1 MLLGLGND
9 IVSVKRIKNSYKR
22 FGKRLENKIYTTAE
36 IKLIWERGSPCFK
49 TLSSRWA
56 AKEAFVKALGTG
68 FRKGIFWKDISVLNN
83 LNGKPELVIRGQA
96 KVCLNSIIPAD
107 KSPIIHISISDEK
120 EIVNAIVIIEA
131 RDLNHLQLY
140 REL

>member
-9 IVSVKRIKNSYKR
+9 IVSVKRIKNSYQR
-22 FGKRLENKIYTTAE
+22 FGKRLQNRIYTTAE

-83 LNGKPELVIRGQA
+83 LNGKPELLIRGKA
-96 KVCLNSIIPAD
+96 KVFLNSILP
-107 KSPIIHISISDEK
+107 SNTTPVIHISISDEK
-120 EIVNAIVIIEA
+120 DIVNAIVIIEA
-131 RDLNHLQLY
+131 RYLNHLN
-140 REL
+140 

>member
-9 IVSVKRIKNSYKR
+9 IVSVQRIKNSYQR
-22 FGKRLENKIYTTAE
+22 FGKRLENRIYSTAE

-68 FRKGIFWKDISVLNN
+68 FRKGIFWKDISVINN
-83 LNGKPELVIRGQA
+83 LNGKPELIIRGQA
-96 KVCLNSIIPAD
+96 KVCLNSILPAD
-107 KSPIIHISISDEK
+107 TSPIIHMSISDEK

-131 RDLNHLQLY
+131 RDLNHLN
-140 REL
+140 

>member
-9 IVSVKRIKNSYKR
+9 IVSVKRIKNSYER
-22 FGKRLENKIYTTAE
+22 FGKRFENKIYTKAE

-96 KVCLNSIIPAD
+96 KVYLNSILPAD

-131 RDLNHLQLY
+131 RDLNHFN
-140 REL
+140 

>member
-9 IVSVKRIKNSYKR
+9 IVSVKRIKNSYQR
-22 FGKRLENKIYTTAE
+22 FGKRLENRIYTTAE

-68 FRKGIFWKDISVLNN
+68 FRKGIFYSLHRNN
-83 LNGKPELVIRGQA
+83 
-96 KVCLNSIIPAD
+96 IIPQTEQH
-107 KSPIIHISISDEK
+107 KLPIFFESYQFLIS
-120 EIVNAIVIIEA
+120 
-131 RDLNHLQLY
+131 LY
-140 REL
+140 

>member
-9 IVSVKRIKNSYKR
+9 IVSVKRIKNSYQR
-22 FGKRLENKIYTTAE
+22 FGKRLENRIYTSAE

-96 KVCLNSIIPAD
+96 KVCLNSILPTD
-107 KSPIIHISISDEK
+107 TSPIIHISISDEK

-131 RDLNHLQLY
+131 RDLNHLN
-140 REL
+140 

>member
-9 IVSVKRIKNSYKR
+9 IVSVKRIKNSYQR
-22 FGKRLENKIYTTAE
+22 FGKRLENRIYTTAE

-68 FRKGIFWKDISVLNN
+68 FRKGISWKDISVLNN
-83 LNGKPELVIRGQA
+83 SNGKPELVIRGQA
-96 KVCLNSIIPAD
+96 KVCLNSMLTAN

-131 RDLNHLQLY
+131 RDLNNLN
-140 REL
+140 

>member
-9 IVSVKRIKNSYKR
+9 IVSVKRIKNSYQR
-22 FGKRLENKIYTTAE
+22 FGKRLENRIYTTAE
-36 IKLIWERGSPCFK
+36 IQLIWERGSPCFK

-83 LNGKPELVIRGQA
+83 LNGKPELLIRGKA
-96 KVCLNSIIPAD
+96 KVFLNSILP
-107 KSPIIHISISDEK
+107 SNTTPVIHISISDEK
-120 EIVNAIVIIEA
+120 DIVNAIVIIEA
-131 RDLNHLQLY
+131 RYLNHLN
-140 REL
+140 

>member
-9 IVSVKRIKNSYKR
+9 IVSVKRIKNSYQR
-22 FGKRLENKIYTTAE
+22 FGKRLENRIYTTAE
-36 IKLIWERGSPCFK
+36 IQLIWERGSPCFK

-68 FRKGIFWKDISVLNN
+68 FRKGISWKDISVLNN
-83 LNGKPELVIRGQA
+83 SNGKPELVIRGQA
-96 KVCLNSIIPAD
+96 KVCLNSMITAD

-131 RDLNHLQLY
+131 RDLNHLN
-140 REL
+140 

>member
-9 IVSVKRIKNSYKR
+9 IVSVKRIKNSYQR
-22 FGKRLENKIYTTAE
+22 FGKRLENRIYTTAE

-83 LNGKPELVIRGQA
+83 LNGKPELVT
-96 KVCLNSIIPAD
+96 VSYT
-107 KSPIIHISISDEK
+107 
-120 EIVNAIVIIEA
+120 
-131 RDLNHLQLY
+131 HLTLPTKA
-140 REL
+140 

>member
-9 IVSVKRIKNSYKR
+9 IVSVKRIKNSYER
-22 FGKRLENKIYTTAE
+22 FGKRFENKIYTKAE

-68 FRKGIFWKDISVLNN
+68 FRKGIFWKDISVVNN
-83 LNGKPELVIRGQA
+83 LNGKPELFIRGLA
-96 KVCLNSIIPAD
+96 KLCLYSILPVD
-107 KSPIIHISISDEK
+107 TSPIIHISISDEK
-120 EIVNAIVIIEA
+120 KIVNAIVIIEA
-131 RDLNHLQLY
+131 RDLNHFN
-140 REL
+140 

>member
-9 IVSVKRIKNSYKR
+9 IVSVKRIKNSYQR
-22 FGKRLENKIYTTAE
+22 FGKRLENRIYTTAE

-68 FRKGIFWKDISVLNN
+68 FTKGVSFNEIIILNEK
-83 LNGKPELVIRGQA
+83 NGKPYIKLLDRTKTIV
-96 KVCLNSIIPAD
+96 KN
-107 KSPIIHISISDEK
+107 KSISS
-120 EIVNAIVIIEA
+120 
-131 RDLNHLQLY
+131 
-140 REL
+140 

>member
-9 IVSVKRIKNSYKR
+9 IVSVKRIKNSYER
-22 FGKRLENKIYTTAE
+22 FGKRLENRIYTTAE

-83 LNGKPELVIRGQA
+83 LNGKPELVIRGKA
-96 KVCLNSIIPAD
+96 KVFLNSILP
-107 KSPIIHISISDEK
+107 SNTTPIIHISISDEK
-120 EIVNAIVIIEA
+120 DIVNAIVIIEA
-131 RDLNHLQLY
+131 RYLNHLN
-140 REL
+140 

>member
-9 IVSVKRIKNSYKR
+9 IVSVKRIKNSYQR
-22 FGKRLENKIYTTAE
+22 FGKRLENRIYTTAE

-68 FRKGIFWKDISVLNN
+68 FRKGIVWKDISVLNN
-83 LNGKPELVIRGQA
+83 LNGKPELVIRGKA
-96 KVCLNSIIPAD
+96 KVFLNSILP
-107 KSPIIHISISDEK
+107 SNTTPVIHISISDEK
-120 EIVNAIVIIEA
+120 DIVNAIVIIEA
-131 RDLNHLQLY
+131 RYLNHLN
-140 REL
+140 

>member
-9 IVSVKRIKNSYKR
+9 IVSVKRIENSYKR
-22 FGKRLENKIYTTAE
+22 FGKRLEEKIYTTEE
-36 IKLIWERGSPCFK
+36 IKLIWERGTPCFK

-83 LNGKPELVIRGQA
+83 LNGKPEIVIRGQT
-96 KVCLNSIIPAD
+96 KVCLNSILPAD
-107 KSPIIHISISDEK
+107 TSPITHISISDEK

-131 RDLNHLQLY
+131 RDLNHLN
-140 REL
+140 

>member
-1 MLLGLGND
+1 MKIIGIGVDLVEN
-9 IVSVKRIKNSYKR
+9 KRIKSSIKNINFINRVFGKKEIIMSKKISNRINFFSKR
-22 FGKRLENKIYTTAE
+22 F
-36 IKLIWERGSPCFK
+36 
-49 TLSSRWA
+49 A

-96 KVCLNSIIPAD
+96 KVCLNSILPAD
-107 KSPIIHISISDEK
+107 TRPIIHISISDEK

-131 RDLNHLQLY
+131 RDLNHLN
-140 REL
+140 

>member
-9 IVSVKRIKNSYKR
+9 IVSVQRIKNSYQR
-22 FGKRLENKIYTTAE
+22 FGKRLENRIYTTAE

-83 LNGKPELVIRGQA
+83 LNGKPELVIRGKA
-96 KVCLNSIIPAD
+96 KVFLNSILPV
-107 KSPIIHISISDEK
+107 SYT
-120 EIVNAIVIIEA
+120 
-131 RDLNHLQLY
+131 HLTLPTKA
-140 REL
+140 

>member
-9 IVSVKRIKNSYKR
+9 IVSVKRMKNSYQR
-22 FGKRLENKIYTTAE
+22 FGKRLENRIYTTAE

-68 FRKGIFWKDISVLNN
+68 FGKGIFWKDIDLVKQQVNSYNLDKTEKLIKKINDTEILIKKNSVNSVRIL
-83 LNGKPELVIRGQA
+83 LDFILGQS
-96 KVCLNSIIPAD
+96 KKN
-107 KSPIIHISISDEK
+107 
-120 EIVNAIVIIEA
+120 
-131 RDLNHLQLY
+131 
-140 REL
+140 

>member
-9 IVSVKRIKNSYKR
+9 IVSVKRIKNSYQR
-22 FGKRLENKIYTTAE
+22 FGKRLENRIYTTAE

-83 LNGKPELVIRGQA
+83 LNGKPELVIRGKA
-96 KVCLNSIIPAD
+96 KVFLNSILP
-107 KSPIIHISISDEK
+107 SNTTPIIHISISDEK
-120 EIVNAIVIIEA
+120 DIVNAIVIIEA
-131 RDLNHLQLY
+131 RYLNHLN
-140 REL
+140 

>member
-9 IVSVKRIKNSYKR
+9 IVSVKRIKNSYQR
-22 FGKRLENKIYTTAE
+22 FGKRLENRIYTTAE

-83 LNGKPELVIRGQA
+83 LNGKPELVIRGKA
-96 KVCLNSIIPAD
+96 KVFLNSILP
-107 KSPIIHISISDEK
+107 SNTTPIIHISISDEK
-120 EIVNAIVIIEA
+120 DIVNAIVIIEA
-131 RDLNHLQLY
+131 RYLNH
-140 REL
+140 

>member
-9 IVSVKRIKNSYKR
+9 IVSVKRIKNYYER
-22 FGKRLENKIYTTAE
+22 FGKRFENKIYTKAE
-36 IKLIWERGSPCFK
+36 IKLIWKRGSPCFK

-68 FRKGIFWKDISVLNN
+68 FCKGIFWKDISVLNN

-96 KVCLNSIIPAD
+96 KVCLNSILPAD
-107 KSPIIHISISDEK
+107 TSPIIHISISDEK

-131 RDLNHLQLY
+131 RDLNHLN
-140 REL
+140 

>member
-9 IVSVKRIKNSYKR
+9 IVSVKRIKNSYQR
-22 FGKRLENKIYTTAE
+22 FGKRLENRIYTTAE

-56 AKEAFVKALGTG
+56 AKAFVKALGTG

-96 KVCLNSIIPAD
+96 KVCLNSILPAD
-107 KSPIIHISISDEK
+107 TSPIIHISISDEK

-131 RDLNHLQLY
+131 RDLNHLN
-140 REL
+140 

>member
-9 IVSVKRIKNSYKR
+9 VVSVKRIKNSYQR
-22 FGKRLENKIYTTAE
+22 FGKRLENRIYTTAE

-68 FRKGIFWKDISVLNN
+68 FRKGISWKDISVLNN
-83 LNGKPELVIRGQA
+83 SNGKPELVIRGQA
-96 KVCLNSIIPAD
+96 KVCLNSMLTAN

-131 RDLNHLQLY
+131 RDLNHLN
-140 REL
+140 

>member
-9 IVSVKRIKNSYKR
+9 IVSVKRIKNSYQR
-22 FGKRLENKIYTTAE
+22 FGKRLENRIYTTAE

-96 KVCLNSIIPAD
+96 KVCLNSILPAD
-107 KSPIIHISISDEK
+107 TSPIIHISISDEN

-131 RDLNHLQLY
+131 RNLNHLN
-140 REL
+140 

>member
-9 IVSVKRIKNSYKR
+9 IVSVKRIKNSYNR
-22 FGKRLENKIYTTAE
+22 FGKRLENRIYTTAE

-83 LNGKPELVIRGQA
+83 LNGKPELVIRGKA
-96 KVCLNSIIPAD
+96 KVFLNSILP
-107 KSPIIHISISDEK
+107 SNTTPVIHISISDEK
-120 EIVNAIVIIEA
+120 DIVNAIVIIEA
-131 RDLNHLQLY
+131 RYLNHLN
-140 REL
+140 

>member
-9 IVSVKRIKNSYKR
+9 IVSVKRIENSYKR
-22 FGKRLENKIYTTAE
+22 FGKRLEEKIYTTEE
-36 IKLIWERGSPCFK
+36 IKLIWERGTPCFK

-96 KVCLNSIIPAD
+96 KVCLNNILPAD
-107 KSPIIHISISDEK
+107 TSPIIHISISDEK
-120 EIVNAIVIIEA
+120 DIVNAIVIIEA
-131 RDLNHLQLY
+131 RDLNHFN
-140 REL
+140 

>member
-9 IVSVKRIKNSYKR
+9 IVSVKRIKNSYER
-22 FGKRLENKIYTTAE
+22 FGKRFENKIYTKAE

-68 FRKGIFWKDISVLNN
+68 FRKGIFWKDISVVNN
-83 LNGKPELVIRGQA
+83 LNGKPELVIKGQA
-96 KVCLNSIIPAD
+96 KVCLNSILPAD
-107 KSPIIHISISDEK
+107 TSPIIHISISDEK
-120 EIVNAIVIIEA
+120 KIVNAIVIIEA
-131 RDLNHLQLY
+131 RDLNHFN
-140 REL
+140 

>member
-9 IVSVKRIKNSYKR
+9 IVSVKRIKNSYQR
-22 FGKRLENKIYTTAE
+22 FGKRLENRIYAAAE
-36 IKLIWERGSPCFK
+36 IKLIWERGSPCFM

-83 LNGKPELVIRGQA
+83 LNGKHELVIRGQA
-96 KVCLNSIIPAD
+96 KVCLNSMLTAD

-131 RDLNHLQLY
+131 RDLNHLN
-140 REL
+140 

>member
-9 IVSVKRIKNSYKR
+9 IVSVKRIKNSYQK
-22 FGKRLENKIYTTAE
+22 FGKRLENRIYTTAE

-68 FRKGIFWKDISVLNN
+68 FRKGISWKDISVLNN
-83 LNGKPELVIRGQA
+83 SNGKPELVIRGQA
-96 KVCLNSIIPAD
+96 KVCLNSMLTAN

-131 RDLNHLQLY
+131 RDLNHLN
-140 REL
+140 

>member
-9 IVSVKRIKNSYKR
+9 IVSVKRIKNSYQR
-22 FGKRLENKIYTTAE
+22 FGKRLENRIYTTAE

-83 LNGKPELVIRGQA
+83 LNGKPELVIRGKA
-96 KVCLNSIIPAD
+96 KVFLNSILP
-107 KSPIIHISISDEK
+107 SNTTPVIHISISDEK
-120 EIVNAIVIIEA
+120 DIVNAIVIIEA
-131 RDLNHLQLY
+131 RYLNHLN
-140 REL
+140 